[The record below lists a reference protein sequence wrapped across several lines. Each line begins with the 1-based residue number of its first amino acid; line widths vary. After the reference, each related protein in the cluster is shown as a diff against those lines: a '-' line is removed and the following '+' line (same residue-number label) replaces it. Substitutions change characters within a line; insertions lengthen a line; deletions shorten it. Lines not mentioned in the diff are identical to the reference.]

1 MRRTDMKDYGRK
13 SVFSGFLP
21 GIAGKCGIPM
31 WCFYVNRG
39 QGVVSFGVEDKEHA
53 IMEFYPAHVAYQNV
67 KRTGFR
73 TFIKKDGK
81 YYEPFSVEELSQEME
96 IGRNH
101 MQILEENPDSGLQT
115 QVTYYVLPEEPV
127 AALVRE
133 VTITNRTEKTCR
145 LEVIDGMPAVIPYG
159 VSMGNMK
166 NMTQTAKAWMQ
177 AVTLGEHT
185 ELYRVRA
192 SMEDS
197 ADVREVPGANF
208 ALAVAEDGK
217 AFSRIVDPEVIFSY
231 DTSLGN
237 PEGFRRQ
244 SLEQLLTCRQNRTNI
259 VPCAFFAADREIGPG
274 ENIRLYELYGQ
285 TGTTEKLQDFL
296 QKKPDGAF
304 FRRKAL
310 RAKQLTQE
318 LTDVIDTRTGNETF
332 DAYCRYTYMDNVL
345 RGGEPILLTK
355 HRLFYLYSRKHGDLE
370 RDYNDFAMAP
380 EYFSQGNGNFRDVAQ
395 NRRCDTFFHPE
406 VGRHNIHIFY
416 SLIQPDGYNPLKLE
430 KMTYRYEGSREA
442 VVSKL
447 PETAK
452 TEELLALLQH
462 SYTPGQLY
470 GTLERISEIANVK
483 SLFTWILENSAEET
497 NAQFGEGYWS
507 DHWDYNLDL
516 IEEYLT
522 VFPEEERELYFEE
535 AYRFYQSPK
544 GVLPRSKRY
553 VKTQKGIRQ
562 YHFLQEIPGG
572 NKDGKGDF
580 LMDPLRGGDL
590 TTTLLEKLLLLCAV
604 KFSTL
609 DAYGMGVEM
618 EGGKPGWYDALN
630 GLPGLLGSSMAET
643 YELQR
648 MLEKTMEV
656 LGKYPGR
663 YEMLIELEEFFR
675 NLKKNCR
682 EYEQNEDF
690 MEFWNLRNDSRESY
704 REKVYEGI
712 SGERIGVDSGELL
725 EILQTFRDLVTEGIE
740 RAGKYGSAC
749 VPTYFYYEVTAYEE
763 RDGEIVPKSF
773 RVHPVADFLEGP
785 VRYLKLPGSCEAKR
799 ELYRKVKNSDLYDKA
814 LGMYKVNASLRKESY
829 ELGRATA
836 FTPGWLENESIWLHM
851 EYKYLLELLKSGMYE
866 EFAEDFHKAGIPFQ
880 PEERYGRS
888 CLENSSF
895 LASSSNPNPDIRGK
909 GYVARLSG
917 STVEFLQ
924 MWRILMFGIRP
935 FYTENGK
942 LCLQFAPAIPEY
954 LLDQNLSIR
963 ARFLGKTD
971 VVYHVPCSRAYY
983 PGDYHIYKMQLTDRE
998 GNTCLVKEDRMEDAY
1013 AVKVREG
1020 DITGI
1025 EVWMEASR
1033 S

>member
-237 PEGFRRQ
+237 PERFRRQ

-773 RVHPVADFLEGP
+773 RVHPVADFMEGP

-971 VVYHVPCSRAYY
+971 VIYHVPRERAYY

-998 GNTCLVKEDRMEDAY
+998 GNTCLVKGDRLEEADARRI
-1013 AVKVREG
+1013 REG
-1020 DITGI
+1020 RISGI
-1025 EVWMEASR
+1025 EVWMAENKS
-1033 S
+1033 